1 MARKKVP
8 VVKFRFYAVA
18 ISLVLLIAGIVSYFV
33 WGGFNTGID
42 FDSGLS
48 QRIQIAPAGLQVSY
62 TGDAD
67 ATLSISGN
75 SLLLEIRDS
84 TGVHTYPFASTGY
97 PTSADL
103 ATGLNNI
110 DGVEAS
116 ALEGGLATQNLLSGF
131 GFPATLSP
139 VPKMLNFSTD
149 AVDVSIDEVRNAL
162 SSLGNVKVQT
172 VGATSSA
179 VFQVRLGTEEGDTQA
194 SMEAK
199 VSGLLGDAFGN
210 DSVVVLQNDFVGP
223 KFSSSLIS
231 SSVIAVLVAMVL
243 ILAYVWIRFRFA
255 YAVSSLIALLH
266 DVLLMLGFIALF
278 QLEVSS
284 TTIAAILTII
294 GYSLNNTIVIF
305 DRIRENVGLNKD
317 ASMSTL
323 IDSSVGQSLSRTLI
337 SSLTTVL
344 AVLPLCLFS
353 SGDIR
358 LFSLNLIF
366 GIVIGTYSS
375 NFIAPALLY
384 WITKAQGKKKGGKT
398 PETKASLTEET
409 SVVDADLVEGTTHDI
424 VEIPVAE
431 RKLKGKR
438 QQKK

>member
-8 VVKFRFYAVA
+8 VIKFRFFAVA

-33 WGGFNTGID
+33 WDGFNTGID

-62 TGDAD
+62 TGNAD

-75 SLLLEIRDS
+75 SLLLEIRDAS
-84 TGVHTYPFASTGY
+84 GVQNYTFASTAY

-103 ATGLNNI
+103 ARGLNDI

-116 ALEGGLATQNLLSGF
+116 SLEGGLLTQNLLSGF

-139 VPKMLNFSTD
+139 VPKMLNFSTSS
-149 AVDVSIDEVRNAL
+149 VDVSIDQVRDAL

-172 VGATSSA
+172 VGSTSNA
-179 VFQVRLGTEEGDTQA
+179 VFQIRLGTEEGDTQA
-194 SMEAK
+194 TMEAK
-199 VSGLLGDAFGN
+199 VSDLLGAAFGN

-223 KFSSSLIS
+223 KFSASLIS
-231 SSVIAVLVAMVL
+231 SSVIAVLVAMAL
-243 ILAYVWIRFRFA
+243 ILVYVWVRFRFA
-255 YAVSSLIALLH
+255 YAVSSLVALLH

-317 ASMSTL
+317 ASMASL
-323 IDSSVGQSLSRTLI
+323 IDNSVSQSLSRTLI
-337 SSLTTVL
+337 SSLTTIL

-384 WITKAQGKKKGGKT
+384 WVSKAQGKRKGGKT
-398 PETKASLTEET
+398 PETKASLTEDVA
-409 SVVDADLVEGTTHDI
+409 VVDAELVEPDNI
-424 VEIPVAE
+424 VEIPLAE

>member
-8 VVKFRFYAVA
+8 VIKFRFFAVA

-62 TGDAD
+62 TGNAD

-75 SLLLEIRDS
+75 SLLLEIRDAS
-84 TGVHTYPFASTGY
+84 GVQNYTFASTSY

-103 ATGLNNI
+103 ARGLNDI

-116 ALEGGLATQNLLSGF
+116 SLESGLLTQNLLSGF

-139 VPKMLNFSTD
+139 VPKMLNFSTPS
-149 AVDVSIDEVRNAL
+149 VDVSIDQVRDAL
-162 SSLGNVKVQT
+162 STLGNVKVQT
-172 VGATSSA
+172 VGSTSNA
-179 VFQVRLGTEEGDTQA
+179 VFQIRLGTEEGDTQA
-194 SMEAK
+194 TMEAK
-199 VSGLLGDAFGN
+199 VSDLLGAAFGN

-223 KFSSSLIS
+223 KFSASLIS
-231 SSVIAVLVAMVL
+231 SSVIAVLVAMAL
-243 ILAYVWIRFRFA
+243 ILVYVWVRFRFA
-255 YAVSSLIALLH
+255 YAVSSLVALLH

-317 ASMSTL
+317 ASMASL
-323 IDSSVGQSLSRTLI
+323 IDNSVSQSLSRTLI
-337 SSLTTVL
+337 SSLTTIL

-384 WITKAQGKKKGGKT
+384 WVSKAQGKRKGGKT
-398 PETKASLTEET
+398 PETKASLTEDVA
-409 SVVDADLVEGTTHDI
+409 VVDAELVEPNNI
-424 VEIPVAE
+424 VEIPLAE

>member
-1 MARKKVP
+1 MAKKKVP

-18 ISLVLLIAGIVSYFV
+18 ISLVLLVAGIVSYFV

-62 TGDAD
+62 VGNAD

-75 SLLLEIRDS
+75 SLLLEIRDAS
-84 TGVHTYPFASTGY
+84 GVKNYTFASTAY

-103 ATGLNNI
+103 AKGLNDI
-110 DGVEAS
+110 DGIEAS
-116 ALEGGLATQNLLSGF
+116 ALDGSLATANLLSGF

-149 AVDVSIDEVRNAL
+149 AVDVSINQVRDAL

-172 VGATSSA
+172 VGSASNA
-179 VFQVRLGTEEGDTQA
+179 VFQIRLGTEEGDTQA

-199 VSGLLGDAFGN
+199 VSDLLGDAFGN

-223 KFSSSLIS
+223 KFSASLIS
-231 SSVIAVLVAMVL
+231 SSIIAVLVAMAL
-243 ILAYVWIRFRFA
+243 ILIYVWVRFRFA

-317 ASMSTL
+317 ASMGSL

-344 AVLPLCLFS
+344 AVLPLCLFG

-358 LFSLNLIF
+358 LFALNLIF

-384 WITKAQGKKKGGKT
+384 WITKAQSKKRGGKT
-398 PETKASLTEET
+398 PETKASLVETE
-409 SVVDADLVEGTTHDI
+409 SVVDAELVEDAPNI